1 MPAIF
6 KKIKN
11 GLKSLFKK
19 KNKPAQENPEG
30 AAAEETPA
38 TDKPA
43 EEAEPEGHGVSDVP
57 PTLEVT
63 ENPAG
68 AAIPA
73 TEAHAE
79 AAPVIASEPAAKPA
93 ETAGDAADKET
104 K

>member
-19 KNKPAQENPEG
+19 KKPAQENPEG

-43 EEAEPEGHGVSDVP
+43 EEAQPEGHGVSDAP

-63 ENPAG
+63 ETPAG
-68 AAIPA
+68 AANPA

-79 AAPVIASEPAAKPA
+79 SAAPVTASEPAAKPT